1 MRPPKQVSIEY
12 AHIYTNNHISEEQ
25 SLSLAILKELSQTY
39 ARDRSSLVVL
49 IDDYSFPD
57 PTFNYHGFQ
66 GWLKEQG
73 FRPDVMAR
81 ESQLIPLCD
90 HIINALEKPA
100 IRDQI
105 CDYVRAK
112 KYPCSLFIAAWY
124 LLRLGY
130 IPSLL
135 FPSELTSERLIN
147 ILPTSFQPFEEK
159 ALEIIRAT
167 PFRDAADKI
176 DYRYHEGRLVA

>member
-12 AHIYTNNHISEEQ
+12 AHIYTNNHISEEHA
-25 SLSLAILKELSQTY
+25 LSLAILKELSQTY
-39 ARDRSSLVVL
+39 ERDRSSLVVL

-100 IRDQI
+100 VRDQI
-105 CDYVRAK
+105 CDYVRTK

-135 FPSELTSERLIN
+135 FHQSSPPNDSSTFFRPVFNPSKKKRWRSFAQHHSETPPTKSN
-147 ILPTSFQPFEEK
+147 IAITRE
-159 ALEIIRAT
+159 
-167 PFRDAADKI
+167 D
-176 DYRYHEGRLVA
+176 

>member
-12 AHIYTNNHISEEQ
+12 AHIYTNNHISEEHA
-25 SLSLAILKELSQTY
+25 LSLAILKELYQTY
-39 ARDRSSLVVL
+39 ERDRSSLVVL

-100 IRDQI
+100 VRDQI
-105 CDYVRAK
+105 CDYVRTKNTLAA
-112 KYPCSLFIAAWY
+112 CSSPPGIYSALAIS
-124 LLRLGY
+124 LRSY
-130 IPSLL
+130 FHQSSP
-135 FPSELTSERLIN
+135 PN
-147 ILPTSFQPFEEK
+147 
-159 ALEIIRAT
+159 
-167 PFRDAADKI
+167 D
-176 DYRYHEGRLVA
+176 